1 MLFLISNTFINDR
14 TGRDRKRGRE
24 GGNRFLSV
32 ALNELDNMP
41 VRERE
46 DPASQVTVLYVVLVV
61 VSGDETGSVW

>member
-1 MLFLISNTFINDR
+1 VFFLISNTFINDR
-14 TGRDRKRGRE
+14 TGRERKRGRE

-61 VSGDETGSVW
+61 VSGGETGSVW